1 MLEAHSLQLADV
13 TIPEY
18 CFSHWVPDWVSWP
31 CQWENAYWTQWLRR
45 SDVSV
50 CISIAAQPCQLS
62 WIPFLC
68 GRGKASSGDGK
79 CGSRA
84 LSFLPAVQSQVLIVR
99 SPRLGHAVSCPSST
113 IEDVCC
119 TLYKHQIWLP
129 RMLFHDKYVSTNEEH
144 IYKTFHIAL
153 LKNGELTPQNSKLLP
168 HNSNR

>member
-1 MLEAHSLQLADV
+1 MPYTLIITFNLKLFLYHDKHFNCLPICFLGILRSSQNMWSQEIYNNHTSTCML
-13 TIPEY
+13 TY
-18 CFSHWVPDWVSWP
+18 
-31 CQWENAYWTQWLRR
+31 T
-45 SDVSV
+45 
-50 CISIAAQPCQLS
+50 
-62 WIPFLC
+62 
-68 GRGKASSGDGK
+68 
-79 CGSRA
+79 